1 MPRVGDFLLPALG
14 VGVLAALAASEV
26 VVRDVPPP
34 GRVHISYW
42 EKWTGFEGDAMRA
55 VVDEFNRTQN
65 DIFVDLLTVSDIQ
78 NKTMLAVSAGIPPD
92 VAGLFGANVPQYADD
107 QAVMLLDDYCRE
119 AGIGPED
126 YKPVYW
132 ATGNYRGHI
141 YSLPSTPASTALHYN
156 TDLMRKAGLD
166 PNKPPRTIEE
176 LTAMA
181 DRMTKKQE
189 DKILVSGFLPSEP
202 GWWNWAWGHFF
213 GGELWDGKSKITIN
227 SPENV
232 RAFEWVQSF
241 SKKYG
246 PAELQTFKSGF
257 GNFSSPQNAFMQNQ
271 VGMELQGVW
280 MYNFITMYAK
290 DLKWAAAPFPPPAG
304 RPDLANTTIAEQDVL
319 VIPRGAKHPKE
330 AFEFIKFVQSQK
342 GMELLCLG
350 QKKNSPL
357 TQVSDEFWK
366 QHPNPYVRLFDELA
380 SSPNAVA
387 TPAMGIWTEYGAEI
401 NNAYDEIVLMK
412 KTPKKALDDVAARM
426 QPKLDQYLRRLALRE
441 KVEGG

>member
-1 MPRVGDFLLPALG
+1 LVA
-14 VGVLAALAASEV
+14 VAASEA
-26 VVRDVPPP
+26 VVRKVNPP
-34 GRVHISYW
+34 GPVHISYW

-55 VVDEFNRTQN
+55 VVDEFNRSQN
-65 DIFVDLLTVSDIQ
+65 EVFVDLLTVSDIQ

-107 QAVMLLDDYCRE
+107 KAVMKLDDFCRE

-132 ATGNYRGHI
+132 ATGNYKGHI
-141 YSLPSTPASTALHYN
+141 YSLPSTPASTALHFN
-156 TDLMRKAGLD
+156 TALMRKAGLD
-166 PNKPPRTIEE
+166 PSKPPTTIEE

-181 DRMTKKQE
+181 DRMTEKDGKKI
-189 DKILVSGFLPSEP
+189 KISGFLPSEP
-202 GWWNWAWGHFF
+202 GWWNWSWGYFF
-213 GGELWDGKSKITIN
+213 GGKLWDGQSKITIN

-246 PAELQTFKSGF
+246 PGELQTFKSGF

-271 VGMELQGVW
+271 VGMEMQGVW

-290 DLKWAAAPFPPPAG
+290 DLQWAAAPFPHPKD
-304 RPDLANTTIAEQDVL
+304 RPDLADTTIAEEDVL
-319 VIPRGAKHPKE
+319 VIPSGAKHPRE
-330 AFEFIKFVQSQK
+330 AFKFIQFVQSQK

-357 TQVSDEFWK
+357 VNVSPEFWAK
-366 QHPNPYVRLFDELA
+366 HPNPYVKLFDRLA
-380 SSPNAVA
+380 GSPNATA
-387 TPAMGIWTEYGAEI
+387 TPALGIWTEYGAEI
-401 NNAYDEIVLMK
+401 NNAYDEIVLMQ
-412 KTPKKALDDVAARM
+412 KTPKQALDAVAARM
-426 QPKLDQYLRRLALRE
+426 QPKLDQYLRRQALRE
-441 KVEGG
+441 SMEK